1 MADTDLAVDRL
12 GSEDVGA
19 AHDLSTRAGWSTA
32 RSDWRR
38 MVALDAVDAFAG
50 RIDDGDRPV
59 ATATL
64 VRYGSRVGWIGMM
77 LVHPDHRRRGYGARM
92 LEACLDA
99 AEDAGV
105 GTVGLDANTDG
116 KPLYDANGFVEV
128 AEVTQWHGSL
138 DGPDRTDGVPTVA
151 EVADADPFAALD
163 RRASGVDRRF
173 LLESLLEEA
182 GTVGLLRREG
192 GGVTGYA
199 LVLRRPPGA
208 TVGPLVAED
217 PETAEALLRAAGE
230 RIDGPLTV
238 NAVGNPRAEAR
249 YRELGFEHRRSLA
262 RMTYRERAEP
272 LMGELVWGIPA
283 FEYG

>member
-12 GSEDVGA
+12 GSEDVDVDA

-32 RSDWRR
+32 RSDWHR
-38 MVALDAVDAFAG
+38 MVSLDAVDAFAG
-50 RIDDGDRPV
+50 RLGDGGRPV

-64 VRYGSRVGWIGMM
+64 VRYGTRVGWIGMM
-77 LVHPDHRRRGYGARM
+77 LVHPDHRRRGYGTRM
-92 LEACLDA
+92 LRACLDV
-99 AEDAGV
+99 AESAGV
-105 GTVGLDANTDG
+105 GTVGLDANREG
-116 KPLYDANGFVEV
+116 KPLYDANGFVDV
-128 AEVTQWHGSL
+128 AEVSQWHGSL
-138 DGPDRTDGVPTVA
+138 DRGGPTDGIATVA
-151 EVADADPFAALD
+151 EADSFAALD

-173 LLESLLEEA
+173 LLESLLGDD
-182 GTVGLLRREG
+182 GTVGLLHRG
-192 GGVTGYA
+192 PDGNPSGYA

-217 PETAEALLRAAGE
+217 SDTAEALLRAAGE
-230 RIDGPLTV
+230 RTDGPLAV

-249 YRELGFEHRRSLA
+249 FRELGFEHRRSLA

-272 LMGELVWGIPA
+272 LMGELVWGLPA

>member
-12 GSEDVGA
+12 GGEDVGA

-50 RIDDGDRPV
+50 RLDDGDRPV

-92 LEACLDA
+92 LRACLDA
-99 AEDAGV
+99 AEEAGV
-105 GTVGLDANTDG
+105 GTVGLDANREG

-128 AEVTQWHGSL
+128 AEVSRWHGSL
-138 DGPDRTDGVPTVA
+138 DGPGRADRVTTVA
-151 EVADADPFAALD
+151 EVDPFAALD
-163 RRASGVDRRF
+163 RRAGGVDRGF
-173 LLESLLEEA
+173 LLESLLEEE
-182 GTVGLLRREG
+182 GTVGLLRRG
-192 GGVTGYA
+192 PDGGVTGYA

-217 PETAEALLRAAGE
+217 ADTAEALLWAAGE
-230 RIDGPLTV
+230 RTDGQLAV

-272 LMGELVWGIPA
+272 LMGELVWGLPA

>member
-1 MADTDLAVDRL
+1 MADTDLVVDRL

-19 AHDLSTRAGWSTA
+19 APDLSSRAGWSTA

-50 RIDDGDRPV
+50 RLDDGDRPV

-92 LEACLDA
+92 LRACLDA
-99 AEDAGV
+99 AEEAGV
-105 GTVGLDANTDG
+105 GTVGLDANREG

-128 AEVTQWHGSL
+128 AEVSRWHGSL
-138 DGPDRTDGVPTVA
+138 DGPGRADRVTTVA
-151 EVADADPFAALD
+151 EVDPFAALD
-163 RRASGVDRRF
+163 RRASGVDRGV
-173 LLESLLEEA
+173 LLESLLEEE
-182 GTVGLLRREG
+182 GPVGLLRRG
-192 GGVTGYA
+192 PDGGVTGYA

-217 PETAEALLRAAGE
+217 ADTAEALLWAAGE
-230 RIDGPLTV
+230 RTDGQLAV

-272 LMGELVWGIPA
+272 LMGELVWGLPA